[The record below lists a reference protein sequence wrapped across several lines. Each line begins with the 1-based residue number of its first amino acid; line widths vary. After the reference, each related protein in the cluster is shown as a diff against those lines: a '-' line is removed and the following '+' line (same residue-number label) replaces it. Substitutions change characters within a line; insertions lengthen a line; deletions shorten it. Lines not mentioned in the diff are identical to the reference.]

1 MAGRRLFALHCAQW
15 RSVEAGRALR
25 IYLEQEFSGTTRSRW
40 ANASDEPGNG
50 RRCGYQRPSGR
61 CATIE
66 GGEVDA
72 VQPFVTLS
80 GVAVPIDE
88 ANLDTN
94 QLCPTRFNKVPKG
107 PRFAQILLHDRRF
120 NSDGS
125 EKPDYILNQEPYRH
139 AVIAVAGRNFGV
151 GSSRETAVFGLI
163 GFGIRSVIAPSFGD
177 IFFNNSLKNG
187 LLPVRLPA
195 ATVDTLMRQLLDQC
209 GAQLTVDL
217 PNQGVTAPDGKN
229 YRFEIEPLSKRR
241 LLKGLDEIA
250 HTKEYRSAI
259 RQFEDGQKK
268 SFPWLYS

>member
-1 MAGRRLFALHCAQW
+1 M
-15 RSVEAGRALR
+15 
-25 IYLEQEFSGTTRSRW
+25 
-40 ANASDEPGNG
+40 
-50 RRCGYQRPSGR
+50 
-61 CATIE
+61 
-66 GGEVDA
+66 
-72 VQPFVTLS
+72 QPFVTLS
-80 GVAVPIDE
+80 GVAVPLDE

-125 EKPDYILNQEPYRH
+125 EKPDYILNQEPYRR

-163 GFGIRSVIAPSFGD
+163 GFGIRSIIAPSFGD

-195 ATVDTLMRQLLDQC
+195 AIVDTLMRQLLDRR

-217 PNQGVTAPDGKN
+217 PNQTVTGSDGKTHQ
-229 YRFEIEPLSKRR
+229 FEIEPLSKRR

-250 HTKEYRSAI
+250 NTKEYSAAI
-259 RQFEDGQKK
+259 RKFEEEQKE